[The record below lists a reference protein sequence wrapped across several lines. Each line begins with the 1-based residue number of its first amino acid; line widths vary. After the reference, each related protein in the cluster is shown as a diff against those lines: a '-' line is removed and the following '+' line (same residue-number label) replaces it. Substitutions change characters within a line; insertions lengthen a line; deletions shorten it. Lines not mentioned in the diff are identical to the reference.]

1 MNREF
6 FINILFLV
14 SVNLLIKPFF
24 IFGIDRTVQNTVGAE
39 TYGIYF
45 ALLNF
50 TYLMQIFN
58 DFGINSFNNRNI
70 ARHNQLLDKYFPNIL
85 IVKGL
90 LGFVF
95 LAFTFAI
102 AWLSGYGIYFDLLI
116 FIAINQ
122 LLVSLIFYLR
132 SNVSGLAMYRVDSFL
147 SALDKLLMI
156 IICSVLLW
164 VPPFDNYFKIEYF
177 IYAQTV
183 SLSLTALLAF
193 FIVSK
198 HLKKLRFRLNPA
210 FIKLIFKESYP
221 YALVVFLMTAYT
233 RIDGVMI
240 ERMLPD
246 GAFEAGVYASAYRLL
261 DASNMFAF
269 LFAGLLLPMFSKIIK
284 EGTGIGSLLRFS
296 FQMIW
301 AGSITLAVATY
312 FNSHDIMSFLYK
324 DATFY
329 WGNVLRYLM
338 ISFIALSGI
347 QVYGTLLTATG
358 SLMKMNV
365 IFVVGVLI
373 NIILNYIF
381 IQHYKAEGAAVA
393 TVITQFFVLFA
404 QIRLVNSTFDLKANY
419 STVFRIV
426 AFILAVIG
434 SGWVMTY
441 IFLFD
446 WKVNFLS
453 INLAGLLLALGFRL
467 IDFKMIRSLF
477 LSRHSG

>member
-6 FINILFLV
+6 FINIMFLV
-14 SVNLLIKPFF
+14 SINLLIKPFF
-24 IFGIDRTVQNTVGAE
+24 IFGIDRTVQNNVGAE
-39 TYGIYF
+39 IYGIYF

-58 DFGINSFNNRNI
+58 DFGINSYNNRNI
-70 ARHNQLLDKYFPNIL
+70 ARHNQLLSKYFPNIL

-90 LGFVF
+90 LGFIY
-95 LAFTFAI
+95 LAITFGI
-102 AWLSGYGIYFDLLI
+102 AWLSGYGVYFDLLI
-116 FIAINQ
+116 FIAFNQ

-132 SNVSGLAMYRVDSFL
+132 SNISGLGKYRIDSFL

-164 VPPFDNYFKIEYF
+164 VHPFCENFKIEYF
-177 IYAQTV
+177 IYAQTI
-183 SLSLTALLAF
+183 SLMLTGLFAF
-193 FIVSK
+193 GVINK
-198 HLKKLRFRLNPA
+198 HLKNLYFRFNPA

-240 ERMLPD
+240 ERMLSG

-284 EGTGIGSLLRFS
+284 EGSGIESLLRLS

-301 AGSITLAVATY
+301 AGSITLVIATV
-312 FNSHDIMSFLYK
+312 FNSTDIMIFLYK
-324 DATFY
+324 DATIY
-329 WGNVLRYLM
+329 WGNVLKYLM

-347 QVYGTLLTATG
+347 QIYGTLLTANG

-365 IFVVGVLI
+365 IFLIGVVI
-373 NIILNYIF
+373 NVVLNYFLIPF
-381 IQHYKAEGAAVA
+381 YKAEGAAIA
-393 TVITQFFVLFA
+393 TIITQFFVLIA
-404 QIRLVNSTFDLKANY
+404 QVRLVNLTFNLNTRFSNALRMA
-419 STVFRIV
+419 T
-426 AFILAVIG
+426 FIGAVIG
-434 SGWVMTY
+434 IGWAISFFSG
-441 IFLFD
+441 FD
-446 WKVNFLS
+446 WKINFLVILFS
-453 INLAGLLLALGFRL
+453 GCLLALFFRL
-467 IDFKMIRSLF
+467 IDIRMIQNLV
-477 LSRHSG
+477 LAKK